1 VPPNET
7 RRLNRLNAMPEEPVA
22 SSHPIPAGELVTVIR
37 VQPASAISIEGR
49 AVIKG
54 PARTPN
60 SYHVQFLG
68 DPVVRERIVHPDY
81 QSDPERF
88 LQILRDLWR
97 ANDAPDIDDF
107 FPHPTE

>member
-7 RRLNRLNAMPEEPVA
+7 RRLNRLNAMPGEPVA
-22 SSHPIPAGELVTVIR
+22 SSHPIPAGEVVTVIR
-37 VQPASAISIEGR
+37 VRPASAISIEGR
-49 AVIKG
+49 AIIKG

-88 LQILRDLWR
+88 LQILHSLWL
-97 ANDAPDIDDF
+97 ASHAPEVSDF
-107 FPHPTE
+107 FPEDSN

>member
-7 RRLNRLNAMPEEPVA
+7 RRLNRLNAKPGESVA
-22 SSHPIPAGELVTVIR
+22 SSHPIAAEEVVTVIR
-37 VQPASAISIEGR
+37 VQPASATCIEGR

-54 PARTPN
+54 PASTPN
-60 SYHVQFLG
+60 SYRVQFLG

-88 LQILRDLWR
+88 LQILRDLWG

-107 FPHPTE
+107 FPNPTK